1 MELIDIN
8 GFNEI
13 SENELYDINGGIAPL
28 IVAGIIVG
36 GAFLVGLGIGTY
48 VGYKEAERN
57 DRK

>member
-1 MELIDIN
+1 MEPMNVI

-28 IVAGIIVG
+28 VIAGIIVG
-36 GAFLVGLGIGTY
+36 GAFVIGLGIGAY
-48 VGYKEAERN
+48 VGYKEAERA